1 MKKLTAQEAFL
12 LAKSFRDLSVSLG
25 DYRFANW
32 SQLTDK
38 QKKTIE
44 DAEWSL
50 LNASA
55 DIRTVAVGLVLD
67 ETQLSYEKLQQTT
80 SDAKKAVGLLE
91 NIRKVI
97 GIAAA
102 AVSLAGALIS
112 LDFGAIVNTAK
123 GLYDAIRK
131 KQAQQAAKRKTT
143 ERSLL

>member
-25 DYRFANW
+25 DYRFENW

-97 GIAAA
+97 GVAAA
-102 AVSLAGALIS
+102 AVSLAGAIIS
-112 LDFGAIVNTAK
+112 QDLGAIVNTAK
-123 GLYDAIRK
+123 GLYEAIRK
-131 KQAQQAAKRKTT
+131 K
-143 ERSLL
+143 

>member
-1 MKKLTAQEAFL
+1 MKKLTSQEAFL

-25 DYRFANW
+25 DYRFENW
-32 SQLTDK
+32 GLLTDK
-38 QKKTIE
+38 QRKAIE

-97 GIAAA
+97 GIATA
-102 AVSLAGALIS
+102 AVSLAGAVVS
-112 LDFGAIVNTAK
+112 LDFGAIVKTAK
-123 GLYDAIRK
+123 GLYDAIIK
-131 KQAQQAAKRKTT
+131 D
-143 ERSLL
+143 RSNG

>member
-1 MKKLTAQEAFL
+1 MMKKLTAQEAFL

-25 DYRFANW
+25 DYRFENW

-97 GIAAA
+97 GVAAA
-102 AVSLAGALIS
+102 AVSLAGAIIS
-112 LDFGAIVNTAK
+112 QDFGAIVNTAK
-123 GLYDAIRK
+123 GLYEAIRK
-131 KQAQQAAKRKTT
+131 T
-143 ERSLL
+143 